1 MNLLLDTH
9 AWFWLLE
16 QPERLSDRVRT
27 LLSDPDVYPVGLTAI
42 SVWEFAKLVEKGRIA
57 LAVGLR
63 EWVQQATDPN
73 YIELIPLAPDIAV
86 ESTML
91 PGDFNSDP
99 ADQLIVASARMR
111 NVSLLTADKRI
122 QAYPHVRTV
131 WE

>member
-16 QPERLSDRVRT
+16 EPERLPDRVRT
-27 LLSDPDVYPVGLTAI
+27 LLSDPDVYPVGLAAI
-42 SVWEFAKLVEKGRIA
+42 SLWEFAKLVEKGRIA

-63 EWVQQATDPN
+63 EWVRQATDPS
-73 YIELIPLAPDIAV
+73 YVEIIPLDPDIAI

-91 PGDFNSDP
+91 PGDFHSDP

-111 NVSLLTADKRI
+111 NATLLTADQQI
-122 QAYPHVRTV
+122 QAYPHVRTI